1 MNQIVA
7 LTVDSLN
14 EKIRQLRDE
23 LEAAH
28 ENLKALRQ
36 ENVELKAAS
45 EHWHTKYRDELKRGC
60 PAIGDS
66 LP

>member
-28 ENLKALRQ
+28 EQLKALRQ
-36 ENVELKAAS
+36 ENVELKFAS
-45 EHWHTKYRDELKRGC
+45 EHWHTKYRDELRRGC
-60 PAIGDS
+60 RVGDS